1 MMTSTGKPKGTKD
14 EMSRSETADSRK
26 QIEQAT
32 REVVKIH
39 REALERLEKA

>member
-1 MMTSTGKPKGTKD
+1 MATGKPK
-14 EMSRSETADSRK
+14 ETREESAAARK
-26 QIEQAT
+26 QLEEAT

>member
-1 MMTSTGKPKGTKD
+1 MPTGKPKETTT
-14 EMSRSETADSRK
+14 ETSRSESAARR
-26 QIEQAT
+26 QLEQAT